1 MIMSEKKILIVDDEI
16 DFVRVLSAHLKAHG
30 YSTVFASDAAQA
42 ITAAQK
48 ERPDLII
55 LDLSMPAGDGLTV
68 LKWLSVSD
76 HTSLI
81 PVIVVTGLSPTLK
94 TEAIAAGA
102 VEFYVKPVDIDIL
115 LACIRK
121 QLFQAVEVGQGG

>member
-1 MIMSEKKILIVDDEI
+1 MGEKKILIVDDEV
-16 DFVRVLSAHLKAHG
+16 DFVRILNAHLKAHG
-30 YSTVFASDAAQA
+30 YNTVMASDAVGA

-55 LDLSMPAGDGLTV
+55 LDVAMPGGDGLTV
-68 LKWLSVSD
+68 LRRLGASD

-81 PVIVVTGLSPTLK
+81 PVIVVTGLAPTMRA
-94 TEAIAAGA
+94 EAIAAGA
-102 VEFYVKPVDIDIL
+102 AEFYVKPVDIDIL

-121 QLFQAVEVGQGG
+121 QLGQTVEAGQGR

>member
-1 MIMSEKKILIVDDEI
+1 MSEKKILIVDDEM
-16 DFVRVLSAHLKAHG
+16 DFARILSAHLKAHG
-30 YSTVFASDAAQA
+30 YNTVMASDAVGA
-42 ITAAQK
+42 ITVAQK

-55 LDLSMPAGDGLTV
+55 LDVAMPGGDGLTV
-68 LKWLSVSD
+68 LKRLGFSD

-81 PVIVVTGLSPTLK
+81 PVIVVTGLAPAMRA
-94 TEAIAAGA
+94 EAIAAGA

-121 QLFQAVEVGQGG
+121 QLGQTVEAGQGR

>member
-1 MIMSEKKILIVDDEI
+1 MSEKKILIVDDEV
-16 DFVRVLSAHLKAHG
+16 DFVRILSAHLKSRG
-30 YSTVFASDAAQA
+30 YSVFGASDAVGA
-42 ITAAQK
+42 IAAAQK

-55 LDLSMPAGDGLTV
+55 LDVAMPGGDGLTV
-68 LKWLSVSD
+68 LRRLGVSN

-81 PVIVVTGLSPTLK
+81 PVIVLTGLAPTMK
-94 TEAIAAGA
+94 AEAIAAGA

-121 QLFQAVEVGQGG
+121 QLCQTVEASQGR

>member
-1 MIMSEKKILIVDDEI
+1 MIMSEKKILIVDDER
-16 DFVRVLSAHLKAHG
+16 DFVRILSTHLKARG
-30 YSTVFASDAAQA
+30 YSTVSASDAVVA

-55 LDLSMPAGDGLTV
+55 LDVAMPAGDGLTV
-68 LKWLSVSD
+68 LKRLGASD

-81 PVIVVTGLSPTLK
+81 PVIVVTGLAPAK
-94 TEAIAAGA
+94 RAEAIAAGA

-121 QLFQAVEVGQGG
+121 QLGQTVEAGQGR

>member
-1 MIMSEKKILIVDDEI
+1 MSEKKILIVDDEI
-16 DFVRVLSAHLKAHG
+16 DFVRILSAHLKSRG
-30 YSTVFASDAAQA
+30 YSVVGASDAVVA

-55 LDLSMPAGDGLTV
+55 LDVTMPAGDGLTV
-68 LKWLSVSD
+68 LKQLGASD

-81 PVIVVTGLSPTLK
+81 PVIVVTGLAPTMR
-94 TEAIAAGA
+94 TEALAAGA

-115 LACIRK
+115 LACIRGHLG
-121 QLFQAVEVGQGG
+121 QTVEASQGP

>member
-1 MIMSEKKILIVDDEI
+1 MSEKKILIVDDER
-16 DFVRVLSAHLKAHG
+16 DFTFVLSTHLKAHG
-30 YSTVFASDAAQA
+30 YNTVMASDAVGA
-42 ITAAQK
+42 ITTAQK

-55 LDLSMPAGDGLTV
+55 LDLAMPAGDGLTV
-68 LKWLSVSD
+68 LKRLGVSD

-81 PVIVVTGLSPTLK
+81 PVIVVTGLAPTMRA
-94 TEAIAAGA
+94 EAITAGA

-121 QLFQAVEVGQGG
+121 LLGQTVEVGQGR

>member
-1 MIMSEKKILIVDDEI
+1 MSEKKILVVDDEV
-16 DFVRVLSAHLKAHG
+16 DFVRILSAHLKSRG
-30 YSTVFASDAAQA
+30 YSVVGASDAVGA
-42 ITAAQK
+42 IAAAQK

-55 LDLSMPAGDGLTV
+55 LDVAMPGGDGLTV
-68 LKWLSVSD
+68 LKRLGASD

-81 PVIVVTGLSPTLK
+81 PVIVLTGLAPTMRA
-94 TEAIAAGA
+94 EAIAAGA

-121 QLFQAVEVGQGG
+121 QLGQTVEASQGR

>member
-1 MIMSEKKILIVDDEI
+1 MSEKKILIVDDER
-16 DFVRVLSAHLKAHG
+16 DFTFVLSTHLKAHG
-30 YSTVFASDAAQA
+30 YNTVMASDAVGA
-42 ITAAQK
+42 ITTAQK

-55 LDLSMPAGDGLTV
+55 LDLAMPAGDGLTV
-68 LKWLSVSD
+68 LKRLGVSD

-81 PVIVVTGLSPTLK
+81 PVIVVTGLAPTMRA
-94 TEAIAAGA
+94 EAVAAGA

-121 QLFQAVEVGQGG
+121 LLGQTVEVGQGR

>member
-1 MIMSEKKILIVDDEI
+1 MGEKKILIVDDEM
-16 DFVRVLSAHLKAHG
+16 DFVRILSAHLKSRG
-30 YSTVFASDAAQA
+30 YSVVGASDAVVA

-55 LDLSMPAGDGLTV
+55 LDVAMPAGDGLTV
-68 LKWLSVSD
+68 LKRLGASD

-81 PVIVVTGLSPTLK
+81 PVIVVTGLVPAMRE
-94 TEAIAAGA
+94 EAIAAGA

-121 QLFQAVEVGQGG
+121 QLGQTVEAGRGR